1 MRWFEKPLVS
11 QCSESR
17 DASASIKEPLE
28 KALEWGPRE
37 ELTGLKLTADGP
49 LLKPLLPLSIHTNA
63 LHSIAANRLLLFRH
77 FFPESKHLKASLGPT
92 VVTFLDHV

>member
-1 MRWFEKPLVS
+1 MRQLVS

-17 DASASIKEPLE
+17 DARASIKEPLE

-49 LLKPLLPLSIHTNA
+49 AAASFAT
-63 LHSIAANRLLLFRH
+63 LHPHKCTAQH
-77 FFPESKHLKASLGPT
+77 CG
-92 VVTFLDHV
+92 

>member
-17 DASASIKEPLE
+17 DARESIKEPLE

-63 LHSIAANRLLLFRH
+63 LHCKDSSIDAKK
-77 FFPESKHLKASLGPT
+77 SKISLKG
-92 VVTFLDHV
+92 HH